1 MGNEVTEQI
10 VREAPEIEAYKE
22 GLLKSAKQEADR
34 KDFKLPEYQRAG
46 MSPDQLDALA
56 TGRAGIGAFQ
66 GYLNNANNAMNV
78 GQSVVNQGMDAVS
91 GMGQYAQQ
99 AGQGLGVLD
108 AGVGALAGAAQMYN
122 PNSAQAFMNPY
133 NQQVMQQGIAEMDR
147 QNAIAR
153 QGLNAQAARAGAF
166 GGSRGGIQQAE
177 MGRNLADMKNNAIFS
192 ALQQGY
198 GAAQAQSQQAF
209 EQQQQRQLQQ
219 ATGLQ
224 NAAGQYANISNTQ
237 ASILD
242 QMGQGLGSL
251 GTQMGNM
258 GVQQAALGAQQQQL
272 GQNDTNFLYNLGAT
286 QQADLQSQ
294 YDTQRAN
301 DYQEEMKTRQNL
313 AFLSDI
319 YKGAPSTQMAVTT
332 GISPAPSAVQQITG
346 LATGTIG
353 TAAAAKT
360 AGII

>member
-22 GLLKSAKQEADR
+22 GLLLSAKTEADR
-34 KDFKLPEYQRAG
+34 DFELPEYQRAG

-56 TGRAGIGAFQ
+56 TGRAGIGDFQ
-66 GYLNNANNAMNV
+66 GYLNNGNNAINV

-91 GMGQYAQQ
+91 GMSQYADQ
-99 AGQGLGVLD
+99 AGQGIASLD
-108 AGVGALAGAAQMYN
+108 AGVGALAGAAQMYD
-122 PNSAQAFMNPY
+122 PNSYQAFMNPY
-133 NQQVMQQGIAEMDR
+133 NQQVMRQGLTEMDR
-147 QNAIAR
+147 ENDLAR

-166 GGSRGGIQQAE
+166 GGSREGVQQAE
-177 MGRNLADMKNNAIFS
+177 MGRNLAEMKNNAIFS

-237 ASILD
+237 ASILN

-286 QQADLQSQ
+286 QQADLQGQ
-294 YDTQRAN
+294 YDTTRAN
-301 DYQEEMKTRQNL
+301 KYQEEMKSRQDL

-332 GISPAPSAVQQITG
+332 GMSPAPSAVQQIVGLGTG
-346 LATGTIG
+346 ALATAG
-353 TAAAAKT
+353 AART
-360 AGII
+360 AGLV

>member
-1 MGNEVTEQI
+1 MAEITEQI
-10 VREAPEIEAYKE
+10 VREAPEIEAIKL
-22 GLLKSAKQEADR
+22 GLLQSAKTEADR
-34 KDFKLPEYQRAG
+34 EFTLPEYQRAE
-46 MSPDQLDALA
+46 MSPDQLNALA
-56 TGRAGIGAFQ
+56 TGRAGIGDFQ
-66 GYLNNANNAMNV
+66 GYLNNASNAMNV

-91 GMGQYAQQ
+91 NMGQYAEQ
-99 AGQGLGVLD
+99 AGQGL
-108 AGVGALAGAAQMYN
+108 GALAGAAQMYD

-133 NQQVMQQGIAEMDR
+133 NQQVMQQGIMEMDR
-147 QNAIAR
+147 QNAIAS

-192 ALQQGY
+192 SLQQGY

-219 ATGLQ
+219 
-224 NAAGQYANISNTQ
+224 AGQYANISNTQ

-294 YDTQRAN
+294 YDTERAN
-301 DYQEEMKTRQNL
+301 DYQKEMKTRQDL

-319 YKGAPSTQMAVTT
+319 YKGAPSSSMAVTT
-332 GISPAPSAVQQITG
+332 GVSPAPSAVQQIVGLGTG
-346 LATGTIG
+346 
-353 TAAAAKT
+353 AAATAK
-360 AGII
+360 AVNGIL

>member
-1 MGNEVTEQI
+1 MAEITEQI
-10 VREAPEIEAYKE
+10 VREAPEIEAIKL
-22 GLLKSAKQEADR
+22 GLLKSAKTEADR
-34 KDFKLPEYQRAG
+34 EFELPEYQRAG

-91 GMGQYAQQ
+91 DMGQYAQQ

-108 AGVGALAGAAQMYN
+108 AGVGALAGAAQMYD

-147 QNAIAR
+147 QNAIAS

-192 ALQQGY
+192 SLQQGY

-219 ATGLQ
+219 ASGLQ

-294 YDTQRAN
+294 YDTERAN
-301 DYQEEMKTRQNL
+301 DYQKEMKNRQDL

-319 YKGAPSTQMAVTT
+319 YKGAPSSSMAVTT
-332 GISPAPSAVQQITG
+332 GVSPAPSAVQQIVGLGTG
-346 LATGTIG
+346 
-353 TAAAAKT
+353 AAATAK
-360 AGII
+360 AVSGIL

>member
-1 MGNEVTEQI
+1 MAEITEQI
-10 VREAPEIEAYKE
+10 VREAPEIEAIKL
-22 GLLKSAKQEADR
+22 GLLKSAKTEADR
-34 KDFKLPEYQRAG
+34 EFELPEYVRAG

-56 TGRAGIGAFQ
+56 TGRAGIGDFQ

-91 GMGQYAQQ
+91 DMGQYAQQ

-108 AGVGALAGAAQMYN
+108 AGVGALAGAAQMYD

-133 NQQVMQQGIAEMDR
+133 NQQVMQQGIVEMDR
-147 QNAIAR
+147 QNAIAS

-192 ALQQGY
+192 SLQQGY

-219 ATGLQ
+219 ASGLQ

-242 QMGQGLGSL
+242 QMGQGLGSAD
-251 GTQMGNM
+251 GQYGC
-258 GVQQAALGAQQQQL
+258 AAGCFGCA
-272 GQNDTNFLYNLGAT
+272 
-286 QQADLQSQ
+286 
-294 YDTQRAN
+294 
-301 DYQEEMKTRQNL
+301 
-313 AFLSDI
+313 
-319 YKGAPSTQMAVTT
+319 
-332 GISPAPSAVQQITG
+332 
-346 LATGTIG
+346 
-353 TAAAAKT
+353 TAAARPERYKLLVQLGRNSTSRFAKSIRYR
-360 AGII
+360 AG